1 MFSCSAIRTLYCK
14 QMISSSTFKSQQ
26 TNKSY
31 KIFHEVNCSSGYVI
45 YIIECTLC
53 KKQCVGKSET
63 SFNIRL
69 NNHHNN
75 IEKPDYISVQKNLV
89 FNKHAKFT
97 ITDKLTNTTK
107 SKDILRQ
114 RLIEKEN
121 LWIQTLKTLHSKGL
135 TRELRT

>member
-1 MFSCSAIRTLYCK
+1 MFSCSANRTLYCK

-97 ITDKLTNTTK
+97 ITDKLKNTTK